1 MIRHCAHRKR
11 LFTQFACHHDYLPG
25 TLCAGLSERFA
36 AAIGAMPS
44 IANRTF
50 CFVSPCNLEKNMK
63 KTLLAASLLGAFA
76 VSAQAQSS
84 VTLYGTLDAGLV
96 FSNNQLGH
104 SNFQQGS
111 GSVSN
116 TLFGVRGNEDLGGG
130 LHAIFTLESGFNLNN
145 GAFKENGTMFNRQA
159 YVGLKSDQYGQITLG
174 RQYDS
179 MVDYLAPISA
189 AGYGYGNNLA
199 AHPFDNDNLDGT
211 FSVKNSVKY
220 TSANY
225 NGIQFGGLYG
235 FSNAAGQFSNNRAW
249 SAGASYQ
256 NGPLNVAASYLQL
269 NNSGSNNTGGAVSFG
284 NGDANI
290 AAALQRT
297 YGAGANYTYG
307 PATVGFVYTH
317 TQLDNVQGIN
327 VGGTVI
333 GGIGGTNLHMDNYE
347 LNGRYALTPALSLAA
362 AYTFTDG
369 KVTGSNGTGDPKW
382 QTASLQGDYALSKRT
397 DVYLEGVYQHAS
409 GQLGSLGANV
419 AAINTLSPSSTANQ
433 TAVTIGMRHRF

>member
-1 MIRHCAHRKR
+1 
-11 LFTQFACHHDYLPG
+11 
-25 TLCAGLSERFA
+25 
-36 AAIGAMPS
+36 
-44 IANRTF
+44 
-50 CFVSPCNLEKNMK
+50 MK

-235 FSNAAGQFSNNRAW
+235 FSNAAGQFSNNRA
-249 SAGASYQ
+249 
-256 NGPLNVAASYLQL
+256 
-269 NNSGSNNTGGAVSFG
+269 
-284 NGDANI
+284 
-290 AAALQRT
+290 
-297 YGAGANYTYG
+297 
-307 PATVGFVYTH
+307 
-317 TQLDNVQGIN
+317 
-327 VGGTVI
+327 
-333 GGIGGTNLHMDNYE
+333 
-347 LNGRYALTPALSLAA
+347 
-362 AYTFTDG
+362 
-369 KVTGSNGTGDPKW
+369 
-382 QTASLQGDYALSKRT
+382 
-397 DVYLEGVYQHAS
+397 
-409 GQLGSLGANV
+409 
-419 AAINTLSPSSTANQ
+419 
-433 TAVTIGMRHRF
+433 